1 MKMTLRWFGSKFD
14 TVTLKQIRQIP
25 GVNSVITT
33 LYDTAPGEVWSRE
46 RIHAL
51 KQEVEVAGLTIA
63 GIESVN
69 IHEAIKTGSLDRDT
83 YITNYIETLENL
95 GKEDIHLVCYNFMPV
110 FDWTRTE
117 LARVRP
123 DGSTVLA
130 YNQNAVDAIKPED
143 MFATLSGNM
152 NGTVM
157 PGWEPERMAR
167 IKDLFAMYQ
176 NIDEE
181 ALFENL
187 KYFLEKIMPVCD
199 QYDINMAIHPDDP
212 AWSVFGL
219 PRIIINQANIHR
231 MMHMLDNP
239 HNGVTFCSGSYGTN
253 RENNLPEM
261 IRSLKGRIHFAHVR
275 NLKFNSSID
284 FEEASHLSSDGSF
297 DMYEIMKAL
306 YDIEFTGPIR
316 PDHGRMIW
324 DEVAMPG
331 YGLYDRA
338 LGATY
343 LNGLWEA
350 IEKGAKKDAI
360 K

>member
-1 MKMTLRWFGSKFD
+1 MQMTLRWYGSKHD
-14 TVTLKQIRQIP
+14 SVTLEQIRQIP
-25 GVNSVITT
+25 GVKSVITT
-33 LYDTAPGEVWSRE
+33 LYDSVPGEAWSLEDIR
-46 RIHAL
+46 AM
-51 KQEVEVAGLTIA
+51 KKEVEAAGLTIA

-69 IHEAIKTGSLDRDT
+69 IHDAIKIGSPDREQYIEN
-83 YITNYIETLENL
+83 YITTLERL
-95 GKEDIHLVCYNFMPV
+95 GQEDIHMVCYNFMPV

-117 LARVRP
+117 LARKRP

-130 YNQNAVDAIKPED
+130 YNQAAVDALKPEE
-143 MFATLSGNM
+143 MFASIDSDS
-152 NGTVM
+152 NGFVM

-167 IKDLFAMYQ
+167 VKELFELYQDVDNEKLFA
-176 NIDEE
+176 
-181 ALFENL
+181 NL
-187 KYFLEKIMPVCD
+187 KYFLERIMPTCD
-199 QYDINMAIHPDDP
+199 KYDINMAIHPDDP

-219 PRIIINQANIHR
+219 PRIIINKENILR
-231 MMHMLDNP
+231 MMHMVDNP

-253 RENNLPEM
+253 LENNLPDM

-275 NLKFNSSID
+275 NLKFNSPTD
-284 FEEASHLSSDGSF
+284 FEESAHLSSDGSF

-306 YDIEFTGPIR
+306 YEIGFDGPIR

-324 DEVAMPG
+324 GEVAMPG

-350 IEKGAKKDAI
+350 IDKNAKRG
-360 K
+360 

>member
-1 MKMTLRWFGSKFD
+1 MEMTLRWYGSKSD

-25 GVNSVITT
+25 GVTGVITT
-33 LYDTAPGEVWSRE
+33 LYDKQPGEVWSRE
-46 RIHAL
+46 EIAAM
-51 KQEVEVAGLTIA
+51 KKEVEASGLRVA

-69 IHEAIKTGSLDRDT
+69 VHDAIKTGAAERDQ
-83 YITNYIETLENL
+83 YIANYIETLKNL
-95 GKEDIHLVCYNFMPV
+95 GEEDIHLVCYNFMPV

-117 LARVRP
+117 LASVRE

-130 YNQNAVDAIKPED
+130 YSQDAVDHLDPEK
-143 MFATLSGNM
+143 MFESIASDT

-167 IKDLFAMYQ
+167 VKELFAMYKD
-176 NIDEE
+176 IDDEK
-181 ALFENL
+181 LFENL

-219 PRIIINQANIHR
+219 PRIIINKENILR
-231 MMHMLDNP
+231 MMKMVDNP

-253 RENNLPEM
+253 PKNDLPDM

-275 NLKFNSSID
+275 NLKFNSDRD
-284 FEEASHLSSDGSF
+284 FEEAAHLSSDGSF

-306 YDIEFTGPIR
+306 YDIGFDGPIR

-350 IEKGAKKDAI
+350 IDKGAKR
-360 K
+360 